1 MGIRSLSTA
10 SISAGTKRSKVW
22 DQSAVVPTNS
32 YESIATYVV
41 GAGGTASYTF
51 SSIPQTYKHLQIRVV
66 SRSDRAI
73 TAEGTWFYPNG
84 DTTTTNY
91 TRHVL
96 GGDGSTTFSSA
107 TVPTSGGTGTV
118 YTPGASALSNAFSVG
133 IVDIFD
139 YTNTNKYKTFKT
151 LTGLDT
157 NGTNG
162 EIRVV
167 GGLWLSTS
175 AITSIKIDT
184 QGGGNFTQYTTFA
197 LYGIKG

>member
-10 SISAGTKRSKVW
+10 SISTGTKRSKVW

-41 GAGGTASYTF
+41 GAGGAASYTF
-51 SSIPQTYKHLQIRVV
+51 SSIPQTYKHLQIRVM
-66 SRSDRAI
+66 SRSDRAV
-73 TAEGTWFYPNG
+73 TAEGTWFYPNN

-91 TRHVL
+91 ARHVL
-96 GGDGSTTFSSA
+96 GGDGSTNFATA
-107 TVPTSGGTGTV
+107 TVPTSGGTGTI
-118 YTPGASALSNAFSVG
+118 YTPAASALANTFGVG
-133 IVDIFD
+133 VVDILD
-139 YTNTNKYKTFKT
+139 YTSTNKYKTFRT

-157 NGTNG
+157 NSSNS
-162 EIRVV
+162 EIRLVS
-167 GGLWLSTS
+167 GLWLSTS

-184 QGGGNFTQYTTFA
+184 QGGGNFTQYTSFA